1 MICLH
6 CKCDDVRANDPWVP
20 VAYLGKQQGWANKSC
35 ERAWKK
41 QQRARD
47 AAIASAERKRARDI
61 AIAAA
66 ERKMRFKDFARIAT
80 IGSVCL
86 FVLWLSGSAI
96 AGAAKEAVLLLERY
110 WQ

>member
-20 VAYLGKQQGWANKSC
+20 VAYLVKQQGWAHQSC
-35 ERAWKK
+35 QRAWKK

>member
-1 MICLH
+1 
-6 CKCDDVRANDPWVP
+6 VP
-20 VAYLGKQQGWANKSC
+20 VAYLGKQQGWAHKSC

>member
-20 VAYLGKQQGWANKSC
+20 VAYLGKRQGWAHKSC

-66 ERKMRFKDFARIAT
+66 ERKMRFNDFARIAT

>member
-6 CKCDDVRANDPWVP
+6 CKRDDDRPNDPWVP
-20 VAYLGKQQGWANKSC
+20 VAYLGKQQGWAHQSC
-35 ERAWKK
+35 GRAWKE

-61 AIAAA
+61 AIVAA
-66 ERKMRFKDFARIAT
+66 ERKMRFRRFARIAT
-80 IGSVCL
+80 IGSVFL

-96 AGAAKEAVLLLERY
+96 ADAAKEAVLLLEWY

>member
-20 VAYLGKQQGWANKSC
+20 VAYLGKQQGWAHKSC